1 MKWSKTEKF
10 LIPVGV
16 VLVVAAAALMFGSSS
31 RNHQKRAPAPRADQ
45 SHGKPFDPSRMPAF
59 QAEAAGLNN
68 LPPTLPPERFTGQT
82 REAYKAAGE
91 IPRTIAQLP
100 CYCYCDEGHGHKS
113 LHSCFEGTH
122 GSQCAVCVDEAL
134 LAYRLEKEQG
144 MGPAQIREVIVAKYS
159 SRQ

>member
-16 VLVVAAAALMFGSSS
+16 ILVVAAAALMFGSSS
-31 RNHQKRAPAPRADQ
+31 RNHQRRTHAPGAAE
-45 SHGKPFDPSRMPAF
+45 SHGKPFDPSRVPAF
-59 QAEAAGLNN
+59 QAEAADLNN
-68 LPPTLPPERFTGQT
+68 LPPTLPPERFTGPT
-82 REAYKAAGE
+82 REAYRAAGE

-113 LHSCFEGTH
+113 LHSCFEDTH

-134 LAYRLEKEQG
+134 LAYRLEKEQK
-144 MGPAQIREVIVAKYS
+144 MSPREIRERIIAKYS
-159 SRQ
+159 SRR